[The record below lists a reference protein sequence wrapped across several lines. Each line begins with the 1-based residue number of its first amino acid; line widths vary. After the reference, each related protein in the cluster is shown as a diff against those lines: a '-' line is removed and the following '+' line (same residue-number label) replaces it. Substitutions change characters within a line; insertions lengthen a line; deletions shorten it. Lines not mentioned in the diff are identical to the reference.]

1 MGVGTLCVRVVS
13 PCPLLGESLTRLLE
27 AQSEFE
33 AAWDAVEDIERET
46 DAGSRPDLVLV
57 DAGRH
62 DSPPD
67 LGPRIQRRWPGV
79 VMIELVRAG
88 ARGERHRPVQGA
100 VATLGGKLDANDL
113 AVSLRRIH
121 EHGRLRPTSVPRR
134 RAPEEDDPEG
144 SAVARLT
151 ERETEVLRLLVA
163 GHPPAEMARVLGLS
177 VNTLRAH
184 VQNLLVKLQVHSRLE
199 AAALA
204 RRVGLGGAPGPSA
217 AAAADR
223 PAGDG
228 RGTAATRERAARVVV
243 ADGRPLV
250 RTALRVALDAEGG
263 VVVVAEAADTEEA
276 VAEAH
281 RVRPDVVLLDAQ
293 LPPGGG
299 VEACALIKSA
309 DLVTRVLV
317 VSEHP
322 DEELLLAAVEAGGD
336 GYSEWSGGIAGLTA
350 DIRRLH
356 AGEASIPPGMLGLL
370 LRRLIQRG
378 READRAVDRFSRLS
392 RREREILALMV
403 EGMDNHAIARALVIS
418 PHTAR
423 THAQNVLSKLGVHS
437 RVEAA
442 AVAVEFGLIE
452 RFMGAS

>member
-1 MGVGTLCVRVVS
+1 MGVGTLSVRVVS
-13 PCPLLGESLTRLLE
+13 PCPLLGESLTRLLG

-33 AAWDAVEDIERET
+33 AAWDAVEDIEREA

-57 DAGRH
+57 DAGWH

-113 AVSLRRIH
+113 AVSLRRVH
-121 EHGRLRPTSVPRR
+121 ERGRLRPTSVPRR

-204 RRVGLGGAPGPSA
+204 RRVGLGGAPGPP

-223 PAGDG
+223 PAG
-228 RGTAATRERAARVVV
+228 RGTAATRERAARVLV

-250 RTALRVALDAEGG
+250 RTALRVALDAEDG

-276 VAEAH
+276 IAEAH

-322 DEELLLAAVEAGGD
+322 DEERLLAAVEAGGD
-336 GYSEWSGGIAGLTA
+336 GYSEWSGGIAGLAA

-442 AVAVEFGLIE
+442 AVAAEFGLIE

>member
-13 PCPLLGESLTRLLE
+13 PCPLLGESLTRLLG

-33 AAWDAVEDIERET
+33 AAWDPVEDIDREA
-46 DAGSRPDLVLV
+46 AGGTPPDLVLV

-62 DSPPD
+62 DNPPD

-79 VMIELVRAG
+79 VMIELVRASVP
-88 ARGERHRPVQGA
+88 GERHKPVQGA
-100 VATLGGKLDANDL
+100 VATLGGKLDAKDL

-121 EHGRLRPTSVPRR
+121 EHGRLRPNTVNRC
-134 RAPEEDDPEG
+134 RASEEDDPEG
-144 SAVARLT
+144 SALARLT

-184 VQNLLVKLQVHSRLE
+184 VQNLLVKLHVHSRLE

-204 RRVGLGGAPGPSA
+204 RRVGLGGTPGP
-217 AAAADR
+217 AAADR
-223 PAGDG
+223 PVFEGG
-228 RGTAATRERAARVVV
+228 GTAPATERAPRVLV
-243 ADGRPLV
+243 ADARPLV
-250 RTALRVALDAEGG
+250 RAALRVALDAEDG
-263 VVVVAEAADTEEA
+263 VVVVAEAANTEEA
-276 VAEAH
+276 VAEGH
-281 RVRPDVVLLDAQ
+281 RVRPDVVLLDAH

-299 VEACALIKSA
+299 VEACALLKSA
-309 DLVTRVLV
+309 ALAARVLV
-317 VSEHP
+317 VSELP
-322 DEELLLAAVEAGGD
+322 DEELLLATVEAGGD
-336 GYSEWSGGIAGLTA
+336 GYAEWSGGIAGLSA

-378 READRAVDRFSRLS
+378 READRAMDRFSRLS

-423 THAQNVLSKLGVHS
+423 THAQNVLAKLDVHS

>member
-13 PCPLLGESLTRLLE
+13 PCPLLGESLTRLLG
-27 AQSEFE
+27 AQREFE
-33 AAWDAVEDIERET
+33 AAWGPVEEIEREA
-46 DAGSRPDLVLV
+46 DGRSRPDLVLV

-62 DSPPD
+62 HNPPD

-79 VMIELVRAG
+79 VMIELVRAS
-88 ARGERHRPVQGA
+88 APGERHRPVQGA
-100 VATLGGKLDANDL
+100 VATLGGKLDAKDL

-121 EHGRLRPTSVPRR
+121 EHGRLGPTTVPRR
-134 RAPEEDDPEG
+134 RAPDVDDPEG

-184 VQNLLVKLQVHSRLE
+184 VQSLLVKLHVHSRLE

-204 RRVGLGGAPGPSA
+204 RRVGLVGAPGPA
-217 AAAADR
+217 AVADR
-223 PAGDG
+223 PALEGG
-228 RGTAATRERAARVVV
+228 GTAPVRERAARVLV
-243 ADGRPLV
+243 ADARPLV
-250 RTALRVALDAEGG
+250 RAALRVALDTEDG

-281 RVRPDVVLLDAQ
+281 RVRPDVVLLDAH

-299 VEACALIKSA
+299 VEACALLKSA

-322 DEELLLAAVEAGGD
+322 DEERLLATVEAGGD

-378 READRAVDRFSRLS
+378 READRAVDRYSRLS

-423 THAQNVLSKLGVHS
+423 THAQNVLAKLDVHS

-452 RFMGAS
+452 RFTGAS

>member
-13 PCPLLGESLTRLLE
+13 PCPLLGESLTRLLG

-33 AAWDAVEDIERET
+33 AAWEDVEDIEREA

-62 DSPPD
+62 DNPPD
-67 LGPRIQRRWPGV
+67 LGARIQRRWPGV
-79 VMIELVRAG
+79 VMIELVRAS
-88 ARGERHRPVQGA
+88 APGERHRPVQGT
-100 VATLGGKLDANDL
+100 VATLGGKLDAKDL

-121 EHGRLRPTSVPRR
+121 EHGRLRPSPVPRR
-134 RAPEEDDPEG
+134 RVPEADDPEG

-151 ERETEVLRLLVA
+151 EREREVLRLLVA
-163 GHPPAEMARVLGLS
+163 GRPPAEMARVLGLS
-177 VNTLRAH
+177 INTLRAH
-184 VQNLLVKLQVHSRLE
+184 VQNLLVKLHVHSRLE

-204 RRVGLGGAPGPSA
+204 RRVGLVGAPGPVA
-217 AAAADR
+217 FADP
-223 PAGDG
+223 PAVEGG
-228 RGTAATRERAARVVV
+228 GTAPARERAARVLV
-243 ADGRPLV
+243 ADARPLV
-250 RTALRVALDAEGG
+250 RAALRVALDAEDG

-281 RVRPDVVLLDAQ
+281 RVRPDVVLLDAH

-299 VEACALIKSA
+299 VEACARIKSA
-309 DLVTRVLV
+309 ELVTRVLV

-322 DEELLLAAVEAGGD
+322 DEERLLAAVEAGGD

-378 READRAVDRFSRLS
+378 READQAVDRFSRLS

-403 EGMDNHAIARALVIS
+403 EGMDNHAIARVLVIS